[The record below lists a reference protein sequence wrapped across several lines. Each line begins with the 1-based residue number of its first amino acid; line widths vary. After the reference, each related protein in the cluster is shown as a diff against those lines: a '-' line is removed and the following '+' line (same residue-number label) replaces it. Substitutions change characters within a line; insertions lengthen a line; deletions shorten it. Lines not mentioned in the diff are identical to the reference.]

1 MYDPLVLLCTLYVAK
16 TGGRE
21 SPLTF
26 LIVGEDVQT
35 FEGTCG
41 ATGTYVMY
49 HVYFPKINLV
59 RLEISKVLP
68 WTLFIRLNQ
77 TFRLNWHPKKDIDL
91 DSRSSASK
99 Q

>member
-1 MYDPLVLLCTLYVAK
+1 MSGFSPSYNNDKNLTYLQFPIRLPYTENTFVCVSEGLTNYDFNRKSRHDLYDLLVLLCTLYVAK

-41 ATGTYVMY
+41 ATGM
-49 HVYFPKINLV
+49 
-59 RLEISKVLP
+59 
-68 WTLFIRLNQ
+68 
-77 TFRLNWHPKKDIDL
+77 
-91 DSRSSASK
+91 
-99 Q
+99 

>member
-1 MYDPLVLLCTLYVAK
+1 MYTICSQDR
-16 TGGRE
+16 GEGI

-26 LIVGEDVQT
+26 LIVGEDVQA

>member
-1 MYDPLVLLCTLYVAK
+1 MYTICSQDR
-16 TGGRE
+16 GEGI

-59 RLEISKVLP
+59 RLEISRFHP
-68 WTLFIRLNQ
+68 WTLIIQNQ
-77 TFRLNWHPKKDIDL
+77 TFRLHRVKK
-91 DSRSSASK
+91 ASVK
-99 Q
+99 VLKEGPIFNLQV

>member
-1 MYDPLVLLCTLYVAK
+1 MTPCYCYVHYIVAK

-41 ATGTYVMY
+41 ATGM
-49 HVYFPKINLV
+49 
-59 RLEISKVLP
+59 
-68 WTLFIRLNQ
+68 
-77 TFRLNWHPKKDIDL
+77 
-91 DSRSSASK
+91 
-99 Q
+99 